1 MKIVIIT
8 PGRSHLLDTAIQFLK
23 HGHDVTFYTMVSR
36 RRCQKFGLNKKNV
49 ISFYGVCAPLMFLFR
64 KFKFPFDG
72 NRLIYYIVCRIVD
85 NLSAFFLKK
94 CDIAITISGCSV
106 KAILKAKRK
115 YGSYIICDRGC
126 KHILSQKR
134 ILEQIPSAKQV
145 YSKDIAIELKQYEI
159 ADTIT
164 VPSSHAFE
172 SFIENGINKN
182 RIFVN
187 PYGVNLELF
196 HPITTAKVRYDVIF
210 VGNWSYQKGVDLLV
224 EACEKAN
231 LTLLHV
237 GLIIDCDFPEKTN
250 FTHVQPV
257 NQPDL
262 INFYSQAK
270 VLALPSRQDGFGLV
284 LFQAMAC
291 GLSLVYSHDT
301 GGPDIRNMI
310 EHKELLFEMET
321 YSVSALINA
330 LKQAIMKWEELG
342 VQKNYLTRYD
352 KQNISWDAYGNRYNK
367 FIMTKNQNG

>member
-8 PGRSHLLDTAIQFLK
+8 PGRSHLLDTAVQFVK

-36 RRCQKFGLNKKNV
+36 NRCQKFGLNKKNV

-72 NRLIYYIVCRIVD
+72 NRWIYYMVCRIVD
-85 NLSAFFLKK
+85 NLSALFLKK
-94 CDIAITISGCSV
+94 CDIIITVSGCSV
-106 KAILKAKRK
+106 KAILKAKKK

-126 KHILSQKR
+126 KHILSQNR
-134 ILEQIPSAKQV
+134 ILEQIQSAKQV
-145 YSKDIAIELKQYEI
+145 YGRDIAIELKQYEM

-164 VPSSHAFE
+164 VPSVHAYE

-182 RIFVN
+182 KLFVN
-187 PYGVNLELF
+187 PYGVNVELF
-196 HPITTAKVRYDVIF
+196 HPITSATVKYDVIF
-210 VGNWSYQKGVDLLV
+210 VGNWSYQKGADLLMD
-224 EACEKAN
+224 ACKKAN
-231 LTLLHV
+231 FTLLHV
-237 GLIIDCDFPEKTN
+237 GLIIDCDFPENPN
-250 FTHVQPV
+250 FTHIQPV

-262 INFYSQAK
+262 VNFYSQAK

-291 GLSLVYSHDT
+291 GLPLVYSHET

-321 YSVSALINA
+321 YTASALINA
-330 LKQAIMKWEELG
+330 LNHAIMKWEELWG
-342 VQKNYLTRYD
+342 QKSYLTLND
-352 KQNISWDAYGNRYNK
+352 KQKISWEAYGDRYNK
-367 FIMTKNQNG
+367 FIMTKN